1 MDRDRKRKH
10 YLWASVA
17 RVGQVTEGKYLQL
30 SVGYLQSLIKKRQ
43 SLIYSGYCIHIIS
56 NCIYDQQ
63 HIKKYHLVPFDEMG
77 VPIFSAAI
85 K

>member
-1 MDRDRKRKH
+1 MDQDRKRKR

-17 RVGQVTEGKYLQL
+17 RVGQVTEDKYLQL

-43 SLIYSGYCIHIIS
+43 SLIDSGYCIHIFS

-77 VPIFSAAI
+77 VPVFSAAI